1 MFFEIKL
8 IITNFKMTFLVNSN
22 GFWGQLRE
30 KVDFFCLI
38 NFDKKMNGLED
49 VIFFHDLL
57 AVFLEGNKFI
67 ERDEIMVGLDEV
79 IGVAEIF
86 FNL

>member
-1 MFFEIKL
+1 
-8 IITNFKMTFLVNSN
+8 MTFLVNSD
-22 GFWGQLRE
+22 GFWGELRE
-30 KVDFFCLI
+30 KVDFFGLI

-49 VIFFHDLL
+49 VILFHDLL

-67 ERDEIMVGLDEV
+67 ERYEIMVGLYEV
-79 IGVAEIF
+79 IRVAEIF

>member
-8 IITNFKMTFLVNSN
+8 IITNFEMTFLVNSD
-22 GFWGQLRE
+22 GFWGELRE
-30 KVDFFCLI
+30 KVDFFGLI

-49 VIFFHDLL
+49 VILFHDLL

-67 ERDEIMVGLDEV
+67 ERYEIMVGLYEV
-79 IGVAEIF
+79 IRVAEIF